1 MSARLPNA
9 KKATLEIS
17 KLRDYCLNLDYP
29 RGRHKGRVFRASLG
43 VGAEEADE
51 LRDILLKA
59 AATTSAT
66 RLRADDW
73 GEHWRIDVAPSR
85 DRNAA
90 SW

>member
-1 MSARLPNA
+1 
-9 KKATLEIS
+9 
-17 KLRDYCLNLDYP
+17 
-29 RGRHKGRVFRASLG
+29 

-73 GEHWRIDVAPSR
+73 GEHWRIAVAPSR